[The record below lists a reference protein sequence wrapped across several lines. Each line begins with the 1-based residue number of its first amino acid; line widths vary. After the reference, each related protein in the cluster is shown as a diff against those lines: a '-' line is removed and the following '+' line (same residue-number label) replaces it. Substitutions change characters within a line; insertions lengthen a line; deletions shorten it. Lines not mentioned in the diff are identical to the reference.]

1 MESRV
6 MGNCHARFGA
16 GENLEMISKSYL
28 SLKVSTPQA
37 TVGVAH
43 IKSGIHLFTGNIP
56 ICVDGMR
63 CGTAEFPYGIKTFK
77 RGAGKRRWLAI
88 RA

>member
-1 MESRV
+1 

-28 SLKVSTPQA
+28 SLKVSTPQS

-43 IKSGIHLFTGNIP
+43 IKSGIVVFTGNLP
-56 ICVDGMR
+56 LCVDG
-63 CGTAEFPYGIKTFK
+63 I
-77 RGAGKRRWLAI
+77 
-88 RA
+88 

>member
-1 MESRV
+1 

-37 TVGVAH
+37 TVGVAP
-43 IKSGIHLFTGNIP
+43 IKCDLFAGGNKPAHGRDLI
-56 ICVDGMR
+56 
-63 CGTAEFPYGIKTFK
+63 
-77 RGAGKRRWLAI
+77 
-88 RA
+88 

>member
-37 TVGVAH
+37 TVGVAP
-43 IKSGIHLFTGNIP
+43 IHGGQHAAVGPYLLF
-56 ICVDGMR
+56 VV
-63 CGTAEFPYGIKTFK
+63 
-77 RGAGKRRWLAI
+77 
-88 RA
+88 

>member
-1 MESRV
+1 M

-37 TVGVAH
+37 TVGVAP
-43 IKSGIHLFTGNIP
+43 IKSRVALFAGSVLL
-56 ICVDGMR
+56 CVAGMS
-63 CGTAEFPYGIKTFK
+63 KK
-77 RGAGKRRWLAI
+77 
-88 RA
+88 

>member
-37 TVGVAH
+37 TVGVAP
-43 IKSGIHLFTGNIP
+43 IKSGITLPSGHFF
-56 ICVDGMR
+56 ICLDGV
-63 CGTAEFPYGIKTFK
+63 CAEREKFPYGLEIVK
-77 RGAGKRRWLAI
+77 
-88 RA
+88 

>member
-37 TVGVAH
+37 TVGVAP
-43 IKSGIHLFTGNIP
+43 IKVRDCTFTGTYA
-56 ICVDGMR
+56 VF
-63 CGTAEFPYGIKTFK
+63 TA
-77 RGAGKRRWLAI
+77 
-88 RA
+88 

>member
-37 TVGVAH
+37 TVGVAP
-43 IKSGIHLFTGNIP
+43 IKCDLFVG
-56 ICVDGMR
+56 
-63 CGTAEFPYGIKTFK
+63 
-77 RGAGKRRWLAI
+77 GKKSTHNRKNMI
-88 RA
+88 VN

>member
-28 SLKVSTPQA
+28 SLKVSTPQV
-37 TVGVAH
+37 TVGVAP
-43 IKSGIHLFTGNIP
+43 IKGRIFIFTGDFF
-56 ICVDGMR
+56 ICVDGMYR
-63 CGTAEFPYGIKTFK
+63 QTKEFSYGFEIAE
-77 RGAGKRRWLAI
+77 
-88 RA
+88 

>member
-37 TVGVAH
+37 TVGVA
-43 IKSGIHLFTGNIP
+43 P
-56 ICVDGMR
+56 IEERNRAV
-63 CGTAEFPYGIKTFK
+63 
-77 RGAGKRRWLAI
+77 AGSDAVPVT
-88 RA
+88 

>member
-37 TVGVAH
+37 TVGVAP
-43 IKSGIHLFTGNIP
+43 IEVYGKLRIRSSGDIFCRN
-56 ICVDGMR
+56 
-63 CGTAEFPYGIKTFK
+63 AESSG
-77 RGAGKRRWLAI
+77 
-88 RA
+88 